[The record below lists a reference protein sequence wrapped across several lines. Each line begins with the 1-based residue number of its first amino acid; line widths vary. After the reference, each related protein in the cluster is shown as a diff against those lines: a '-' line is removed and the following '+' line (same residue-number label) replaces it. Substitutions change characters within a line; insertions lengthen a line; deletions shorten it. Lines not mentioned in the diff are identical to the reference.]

1 MKNLIILSIPLMF
14 SGCYSNIDLDHYKN
28 DKIENMVV
36 LNSLMNP
43 DSMITV
49 IATHPYFSEQFL
61 LFRYLSPTG

>member
-36 LNSLMNP
+36 LVDDKN
-43 DSMITV
+43 
-49 IATHPYFSEQFL
+49 
-61 LFRYLSPTG
+61 